1 MNNILELLFTLN
13 VAGSVVVAC
22 ILLLRLLPTDAF
34 PTKWRYGLS
43 KMAVVFYLFPL
54 ALVLQCLG
62 SLFTPNQAPSLSG
75 LPMSVQQIQPDL
87 SKVAIPEL
95 NFTADIALAF
105 LSMWGIG
112 ALVFAIWQVYCYRT
126 FVGKL
131 QQTRIPVLENSEA
144 ARQLTLM
151 KKALGIHSNVQ
162 LAYSSAVRSPL
173 LVGLWKPTIYLPTEN
188 IADMDKGMVIRHELI
203 HLKRRDLWV
212 KAFALGASAINW
224 FNPLVHILRRDI
236 QTWSEFSCD
245 EEVVKEMS
253 YAERK
258 RYGETILNV
267 MEGARNLPVQFCA
280 FLSSDGKQLKRR
292 LIMMLSVKKLKRQT
306 VIIAATAVIAVGAI
320 GTSTAVWASK
330 NSPEIK
336 TEATIN
342 DAANQ
347 TIEEIGGSSSNTISQ
362 STHYFKYDALLP
374 DEKELVTKELGLYD
388 PKGYDILVPYEK
400 LTPAEQTQVTK
411 EDGIYTSE
419 VIDKLK

>member
-22 ILLLRLLPTDAF
+22 ILLLRLLPADAF

-54 ALVLQCLG
+54 ALVLQYLW

-131 QQTRIPVLENSEA
+131 QQTRIPVSENSEA
-144 ARQLTLM
+144 VRQLTLM
-151 KKALGIHSNVQ
+151 KEVLGIHSNVQ

-173 LVGLWKPTIYLPTEN
+173 LIGLWKPTIYLPTEN

-347 TIEEIGGSSSNTISQ
+347 TIEEIGGSASNTISQ

-388 PKGYDILVPYEK
+388 PKGYDTLVPYEK

>member
-1 MNNILELLFTLN
+1 MNTILELLFTLN

-43 KMAVVFYLFPL
+43 KMSVGFYLLPV

-62 SLFTPNQAPSLSG
+62 LLFTPKQNPSLSG
-75 LPMSVQQIQPDL
+75 LPMSVQQIQTDL

-95 NFTADIALAF
+95 NFSADIALAF

-112 ALVFAIWQVYCYRT
+112 ALVFAAWQVYCYRT

-131 QQTRIPVLENSEA
+131 QQTRIPVPENSEA

-151 KKALGIHSNVQ
+151 KEVLGMRSNVH
-162 LAYSSAVRSPL
+162 LAYSSAVRSPV
-173 LVGLWKPTIYLPTEN
+173 LVGLWKPTIYLPMEN
-188 IADMDKGMVIRHELI
+188 TADMDMSMVIRHELT
-203 HLKRRDLWV
+203 HLKRKDIWV
-212 KAFALGASAINW
+212 KAFAMGASAIHW
-224 FNPLVHILRRDI
+224 FNPLVHILRKDI
-236 QTWSEFSCD
+236 QTWSELSCD
-245 EEVVKEMS
+245 EEVVKKMS

-267 MEGARNLPVQFCA
+267 MEGSRNLPMQFCA
-280 FLSSDGKQLKRR
+280 FLSSDGKKLKRR

-306 VIIAATAVIAVGAI
+306 VIFAATAIIAVGAI
-320 GTSTAVWASK
+320 GASTAVWASK

-336 TEATIN
+336 AEATIN
-342 DAANQ
+342 DATNQ
-347 TIEEIGGSSSNTISQ
+347 TIEEIGGSASNTISQ
-362 STHYFKYDALLP
+362 SIHYFKYDALLP
-374 DEKELVTKELGLYD
+374 DEKELVTKELGLYE
-388 PKGYDILVPYEK
+388 PKGYDNLVPYEK